1 MLLFTALFGGL
12 MLLSIENRR
21 RMVAVLLIG
30 CIAIL
35 GVSPPPAHRQV
46 ADPVNHRAIP
56 WRDSVDHDDQPSH
69 RHAAKSNGS

>member
-12 MLLSIENRR
+12 MLLSIESRR

-35 GVSPPPAHRQV
+35 GVSPHLHKHSSACRV
-46 ADPVNHRAIP
+46 
-56 WRDSVDHDDQPSH
+56 
-69 RHAAKSNGS
+69 